1 VLSDRKSQEAHM
13 PAVTP
18 LPRER
23 AAADVQPIYED
34 MTKKFGKMPNF
45 FALMAHRPAVL
56 KSFLPFY
63 GAATGEGGVEPKL
76 KELAYLKTSLLN
88 GCAY

>member
-1 VLSDRKSQEAHM
+1 MATVN
-13 PAVTP
+13 P
-18 LPRER
+18 LPREK
-23 AAADVQPIYED
+23 AAEDVKSIYD
-34 MTKKFGKMPNF
+34 TMTGKFGKMPNF

-56 KSFLPFY
+56 TSFLPFY
-63 GAATGEGGVEPKL
+63 GAVTGEGAVEPKL

>member
-1 VLSDRKSQEAHM
+1 MA
-13 PAVTP
+13 AVNP
-18 LPRER
+18 LPREK
-23 AAADVQPIYED
+23 AAEDVKPIYDD
-34 MTKKFGKMPNF
+34 MTKKFGKVPNF

-56 KSFLPFY
+56 KNFLRFY
-63 GAATGEGGVEPKL
+63 GAVTGEGTVDPKL